1 MSSVLSQFIQ
11 LWRRL
16 LFYLRRD
23 QFDRELTE
31 EMQFHLKLKEEE
43 NLRAGMKPTEA
54 RAVAQRQ
61 FGNQT
66 LLQEVS
72 REMWGFRSIETLLQD
87 LRYGVRLLLKNKGF
101 TAVAALSL
109 ALGIGANT
117 ALFSLVDAVLLKML
131 PVKEPNRLVLLRWL
145 SGPKRMPRAV
155 NGEFNRNEATGA
167 QTSTSFSF
175 LIFEQLRARNQT
187 LANIF
192 AFTDIGQLNVNVGGQ
207 AEFASG
213 QRVSGGYYAGLG
225 VQMMVGRS
233 ITDDDDKAAAAPVA
247 VISHRYWQNRFGL
260 DPAIVGKTIKVNN
273 TPATI
278 IGVTPPE
285 FRGTLQVG
293 SNPDLSLPLVLEPT
307 LVAGRRAEPWQGKPW
322 NWWLPIIGRLK
333 PGVRVEQARAD
344 LEAIFQRSALEGYQA
359 MP

>member
-1 MSSVLSQFIQ
+1 
-11 LWRRL
+11 
-16 LFYLRRD
+16 
-23 QFDRELTE
+23 
-31 EMQFHLKLKEEE
+31 
-43 NLRAGMKPTEA
+43 
-54 RAVAQRQ
+54 
-61 FGNQT
+61 
-66 LLQEVS
+66 
-72 REMWGFRSIETLLQD
+72 
-87 LRYGVRLLLKNKGF
+87 
-101 TAVAALSL
+101 
-109 ALGIGANT
+109 
-117 ALFSLVDAVLLKML
+117 
-131 PVKEPNRLVLLRWL
+131 
-145 SGPKRMPRAV
+145 

-213 QRVSGGYYAGLG
+213 QLVSGGYYAGLG

-260 DPAIVGKTIKVNN
+260 DPAIVGKTIKDNN

-293 SNPDLSLPLVLEPT
+293 SNPDLSLPLALEPL

-333 PGVRVEQARAD
+333 PGVSVEQARAD
-344 LEAIFQRSALEGYQA
+344 LEAIFQQSALEGYQA
-359 MP
+359 MPATWIRKEPPDMPRLKLTSGSQGLTELRERYVQPLQVLLVIVGLTLLIACANVANLLLARAVMRQKEMAVRLAVG